1 MLLGCSTG
9 LQRGCSLSKEGKRKV
24 GNFPAYLTKMCLLK
38 RCFHSCKPKTRQ
50 KTQSTMLV
58 INCFK
63 MWANNGLINIPNVD
77 RPALCDVRWQMDGG
91 PSVPQGL
98 QLSGPALNLRCF
110 CFRSLVK
117 WCDSDTNGVR
127 IALDLSADLS
137 FLHYDAGN
145 WFLVNAH
152 WCLYNP
158 VFLFWSD
165 AFCLWVSLYTVPQL
179 TFYNYSKDLL
189 W

>member
-1 MLLGCSTG
+1 
-9 LQRGCSLSKEGKRKV
+9 
-24 GNFPAYLTKMCLLK
+24 
-38 RCFHSCKPKTRQ
+38 
-50 KTQSTMLV
+50 MLV

-77 RPALCDVRWQMDGG
+77 RPALSDVRWQMDGG
-91 PSVPQGL
+91 PSVPLGL

-165 AFCLWVSLYTVPQL
+165 AFCLWVSLYTAPQL
-179 TFYNYSKDLL
+179 TFYNYNKDLL